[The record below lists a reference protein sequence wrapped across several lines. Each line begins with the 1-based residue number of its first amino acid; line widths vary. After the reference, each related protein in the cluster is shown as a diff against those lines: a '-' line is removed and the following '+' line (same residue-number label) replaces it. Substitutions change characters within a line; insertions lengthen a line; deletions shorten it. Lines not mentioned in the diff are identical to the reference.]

1 MAIKKKKA
9 RAVLLAL
16 DVGNTMTKLGLFSGK
31 KLLTDFQLASNRE
44 SAPLMNLELF
54 NEGRCFRIGPS
65 PPMLSS
71 VPSCPTLT
79 RRSLAPSNGTFPS
92 SPNS

>member
-44 SAPLMNLELF
+44 RTADELGLF
-54 NEGRCFRIGPS
+54 MKDAAFGLAQAHPCYHQFR
-65 PPMLSS
+65 
-71 VPSCPTLT
+71 
-79 RRSLAPSNGTFPS
+79 RAPS
-92 SPNS
+92 